1 MKKIFLVILVLI
13 HASIVAQSVSGTV
26 VDENNEPLPGATV
39 YFDGSSYGT
48 TTNMEGKFR
57 ITIPSQI
64 SSSLIVSFVGF
75 EKVYLNNLSFNEPY
89 KIILKENVESL
100 KEIVVSNNIFS
111 RKQMM
116 TIFRNQFL
124 GTTKAGKKCKI
135 ENENEIYFSYD
146 KDSFTLFAYADKP
159 LLINNPFL
167 GYKVYFELNKFSTK
181 FRYYTIN
188 PLSIYSS
195 YYDGSSRFEVMDN
208 SKKRIENRENI
219 YKGSSL
225 ELFRNI
231 AHNKW
236 SIDGFV
242 LFEKSMAI
250 NAEEHL
256 QAKDTL
262 GKKLILIKPQ
272 VVKSKDKD
280 FVAEFN
286 FLYKNKEQSKIIFNT
301 PFFTI
306 DEYGLYS
313 NYDKIY
319 FSGDLAKRKVGD
331 LLPSNYGI
339 D

>member
-1 MKKIFLVILVLI
+1 MKNIYLIILVLI
-13 HASIVAQSVSGTV
+13 QASVLAQSVSGTV

-48 TTNMEGKFR
+48 TTNMDGKFR

-75 EKVYLNNLSFNEPY
+75 EKVYLNNLSFDKPY

-124 GTTKAGKKCKI
+124 GTTKAGKKCTI
-135 ENENEIYFSYD
+135 ENESEIYFSYD
-146 KDSFTLFAYADKP
+146 KESFILSAYADKP
-159 LLINNPFL
+159 LIIKNPFL
-167 GYKVYFELNKFSTK
+167 GYNVYFDLNNFSTQ

-188 PLSIYSS
+188 PQSIYSS
-195 YYDGSSRFEVMDN
+195 YYDGSSRFEVVDN
-208 SKKRIENRENI
+208 SKKRIENRENA

-225 ELFRNI
+225 HLFRNI
-231 AHNKW
+231 AQNKW
-236 SIDGFV
+236 SIGEFV
-242 LFEKSMAI
+242 LFEKSIAV
-250 NAEEHL
+250 NADEHL
-256 QAKDTL
+256 QTKDTL
-262 GKKLILIKPQ
+262 GRKLIIIKPQ

-286 FLYKNKEQSKIIFNT
+286 FLYNNKEQSKIIFNT
-301 PFFTI
+301 PYFTI

-319 FSGDLAKRKVGD
+319 FSGDLAKKKVGD